1 MEIELV
7 IYSFFLG
14 KFHININAVK
24 CTQSNQRIEP
34 KWFYF
39 VLKPFWNVII
49 TLLTLFKSSVKEK
62 IKMT

>member
-1 MEIELV
+1 MQL
-7 IYSFFLG
+7 
-14 KFHININAVK
+14 NAH
-24 CTQSNQRIEP
+24 NQ
-34 KWFYF
+34 FYF